1 MPCHVS
7 FLPSTT
13 SSFIPLFFPS
23 CFHSSFCSALFFPT
37 CLPLFYPYFHF
48 HLVSPYFL
56 CLYFLPSSSPP
67 YFTFFFLLFPFPLP
81 VVSGR
86 FPFLPQFLFSLLWFL
101 ASVTFWFLHVSTLL
115 FLSSMFPLLLLFL
128 FCFLLFSSLLQ
139 FPFASLQQAFP
150 FFLPSFSFLDCCP
163 PLSSLTSAIPSS
175 EISPFPSLLCLI
187 HISFLCYL
195 AHSFLHISVLYT
207 FLFSISSLPLLFISP
222 SLPHSSVP
230 SPS

>member
-67 YFTFFFLLFPFPLP
+67 YFTFLFLLFP
-81 VVSGR
+81 VV
-86 FPFLPQFLFSLLWFL
+86 FLFFLNSFFPYSGFLLQLPFG
-101 ASVTFWFLHVSTLL
+101 F
-115 FLSSMFPLLLLFL
+115 SMFPLSSFSLPCSLYCSC
-128 FCFLLFSSLLQ
+128 FCFVFCSFHHYFSSLLH
-139 FPFASLQQAFP
+139 LCNRL
-150 FFLPSFSFLDCCP
+150 FLFSFLHSLSLIAVLLYP
-163 PLSSLTSAIPSS
+163 PS
-175 EISPFPSLLCLI
+175 
-187 HISFLCYL
+187 
-195 AHSFLHISVLYT
+195 
-207 FLFSISSLPLLFISP
+207 PLLFPLLKSLLSP
-222 SLPHSSVP
+222 P
-230 SPS
+230 SCV